1 MAQESDFFVLDEPTN
16 HLDISYQLQ
25 IFDFVRRLNVTVLS
39 AIHDLNL
46 AALYCDR
53 LYVLKDGKVV
63 LSGTPEEVLTAE
75 NIKEVYGVDCTTEIH
90 PETGRV
96 AITYLPAN

>member
-1 MAQESDFFVLDEPTN
+1 MYWMSQP
-16 HLDISYQLQ
+16 I
-25 IFDFVRRLNVTVLS
+25 DFVKRLNVTVLS
-39 AIHDLNL
+39 AIHDLNM

-63 LSGTPEEVLTAE
+63 LSGTPEEVLTTE
-75 NIKEVYGVDCTTEIH
+75 NIKEVYGVDCTTTIH
-90 PETGRV
+90 PDTGRV